1 LPSHYHLNQT
11 TIMLLRLCLSLLFI
25 SLCHLSLRAQADSI
39 TGKVPTAYIEQ
50 VSGKAAKLEEKLDN
64 KSLKIIADFQKQEL
78 KLQRKLAKK
87 DSSKAKEVFGD
98 AKQQYDQLQQKLSKT
113 EKLKQYIPSLD
124 TLGSSLKFLQENP
137 QLMTITKDGPAKLK
151 EAMAKVNGLETE
163 FQKAEEIKKFLKER
177 KQYLK
182 DQLSNLG
189 MAKQL
194 KQLNKQA
201 YYYSAQVNEYKEL
214 LKDHKK
220 AEQKAIGLLS
230 QTKLFKDFMRNNSQ
244 LASLFRLPGNANNS
258 TGAAS
263 LAGLQTRSQVNN
275 LIQQQISA
283 GGPNA
288 QAQFSQNMQQ
298 AQTQLNQLKDKI
310 SKIGGS
316 GSSDME
322 MPEGFKPNQQ
332 KTKSFLQ
339 RIELG
344 ANIQSQKSNGYFPVT
359 SDVGLSAGYKLNDK
373 SVIGLGASYKMGWG
387 QNIRNIKITNQGI
400 GLRSFIDVKLKGS
413 FWLTGGYEMNY
424 RNGFSR
430 FAELRDRSAWQESGL
445 IGLSK
450 VIDVRSKIL
459 KKTKLQLMWD
469 MLHNRQVPR
478 TAAVVFR
485 VGYTF

>member
-1 LPSHYHLNQT
+1 MPLYR
-11 TIMLLRLCLSLLFI
+11 LLLSIGFLCFVV
-25 SLCHLSLRAQADSI
+25 CAQAQTD
-39 TGKVPTAYIEQ
+39 TTAQPVSAKYISQVNEKAGQLEQ
-50 VSGKAAKLEEKLDN
+50 KLD
-64 KSLKIIADFQKQEL
+64 KQSEKILSRFLKAEQ

-87 DSSKAKEVFGD
+87 DSAKAKEVFGD
-98 AKQQYDQLQQKLSKT
+98 AKQQYDQLQQKLSKA

-137 QLMTITKDGPAKLK
+137 QLMAITKDGPAKLK
-151 EAMAKVNGLETE
+151 EAMAKVNGLESE

-220 AEQKAIGLLS
+220 AEQKAIELLS

-359 SDVGLSAGYKLNDK
+359 SDIGLSAGYKLNDK

-413 FWLTGGYEMNY
+413 LWLTGGYEMNY

-469 MLHNRQVPR
+469 MLSGRQVPR
-478 TAAVVFR
+478 TSAVVFR
-485 VGYTF
+485 IGYTLK